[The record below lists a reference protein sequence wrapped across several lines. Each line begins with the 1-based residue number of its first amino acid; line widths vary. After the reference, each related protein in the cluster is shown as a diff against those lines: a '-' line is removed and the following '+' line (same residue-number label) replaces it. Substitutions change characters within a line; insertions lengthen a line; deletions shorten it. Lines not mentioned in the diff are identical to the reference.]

1 MLINFILLTLAIA
14 YTFTNLGR
22 FFRGQSVSVA
32 QSMIMAASIAG
43 LIILNI
49 SK

>member
-14 YTFTNLGR
+14 YTFTNVGR
-22 FFRGQSVSVA
+22 FFRGQPVYIS

-43 LIILNI
+43 LIILNY